1 VVKKDLDLTNEDHKV
16 QHKVIQKCT
25 KSEKKLKSII
35 MNREVIFKKILD
47 CSFKVHSVLG
57 PGLLESAYTECLYFD
72 LKQSGLKVEKQK
84 PLPLIY
90 KEVHLEAGY
99 RIDLLVDD
107 CIVIEIKSIDVLA
120 DIHMA
125 QILTYMKLSKCKLGL
140 LVNFN
145 VLHLKDGIKRVI
157 I

>member
-1 VVKKDLDLTNEDHKV
+1 M
-16 QHKVIQKCT
+16 
-25 KSEKKLKSII
+25 EK
-35 MNREVIFKKILD
+35 EEIFKKILD
-47 CSFKVHSVLG
+47 FSFKVHSALG
-57 PGLLESAYTECLYFD
+57 PGLLESAYSECLYYD
-72 LKQSGLKVEKQK
+72 LTKSGLKVSKQK

-99 RIDLLVDD
+99 RIDLFVEN
-107 CIVIEIKSIDVLA
+107 CIVIEVKSIEALA
-120 DIHMA
+120 EIHMA
-125 QILTYMKLSKCKLGL
+125 QILTYLKLSNCNLGL

>member
-1 VVKKDLDLTNEDHKV
+1 MLIPNVY
-16 QHKVIQKCT
+16 IMT
-25 KSEKKLKSII
+25 K
-35 MNREVIFKKILD
+35 
-47 CSFKVHSVLG
+47 
-57 PGLLESAYTECLYFD
+57 
-72 LKQSGLKVEKQK
+72 SGLKVTKQK

-99 RIDLLVDD
+99 RIDLFVENR
-107 CIVIEIKSIDVLA
+107 IVIEVKSIEALA
-120 DIHMA
+120 EIHMA
-125 QILTYMKLSKCKLGL
+125 QILTYLKLSNCNLGL